1 MLDMKTVTIP
11 LAIAIAAVFAPTV
24 APAQANSQFDIY
36 QPRGN
41 SISHGSGVLQCVPYA
56 RNITGIRLFRDAH
69 TWGGVRQPTVCTRLP
84 ASRRCG
90 YGNQAVWQFTAKP
103 RRGSEPNY

>member
-11 LAIAIAAVFAPTV
+11 LAVAIAAVVAPTV
-24 APAQANSQFDIY
+24 APAQANSRFDVY

-56 RNITGIRLFRDAH
+56 RNITGIRLFRCAYLG
-69 TWGGVRQPTVCTRLP
+69 WGQAADSMHAATSLASVRL
-84 ASRRCG
+84 
-90 YGNQAVWQFTAKP
+90 
-103 RRGSEPNY
+103 